1 MSIDLKQ
8 NDAGDLELVGN
19 NILGTGFIFAT
30 ASWHPSANATTIMFV
45 ADRAMRLKALVGRV
59 NVAGTDASAVTATVY
74 KAPSGTALASGTAL
88 HSGTFNLKGTAAT
101 NQTLTLS
108 TTAGVLDIAA
118 GDTIGVVLTGTLT
131 SAVGGITASMTP
143 R

>member
-8 NDAGDLELVGN
+8 AATGDLELVGN
-19 NILGTGFIFAT
+19 NILGTGFLT
-30 ASWHPSANATTIMFV
+30 TSVNWHPSSNATNIMMV
-45 ADRAMRLKALVGRV
+45 AQRALRVKGIIGRV
-59 NVAGTDASAVTATVY
+59 NVAGTDGGAVTGTVY

-88 HSGTFNLKGTAAT
+88 HSSTFNLKGTAAT

-108 TTAGVLDIAA
+108 TTSTDLDIAA
-118 GDTIGVVLTGTLT
+118 GDTIGLVLTGTLT
-131 SAVGGITASMTP
+131 DATGAISVHLTP